1 MSEAMECR
9 MKGALLEADR
19 CLQCYDP
26 PCAKGC
32 PAGVEVDRFIRLLSK
47 GDFAGAA
54 AVIEKDNPMGWICG
68 YICPQESLCQKNCIS
83 HQLGHPI
90 DIKILQQYAIA
101 QSRAM
106 GEGHQ
111 GLNKNILASQRL
123 NINGSICEIDTPEQ
137 GFGKAAVVGGGPGG
151 MTCAAYLHQLGYEVD
166 LFEAGTK
173 LGGRMTKGIPS
184 FRMDQNMLYGELDQI
199 AAGIKVNFGK
209 KLGRDFSLSDLKA
222 QGFQSIFLAT
232 GKWNEKMLP
241 LPGADLAG
249 VYGSDEILT
258 GTDWQK
264 SGHQKAAIIGAGNVA
279 MDVARVL
286 YRGGL
291 KEVHVFFIGA
301 NPEVTAWPEEREE
314 VFTDGG
320 ILHMLAIPEIILG
333 EVGKVA
339 GLKLNRSKV
348 LRKPDGNWS
357 VESLPDD
364 LDFNYPVDMVV
375 MAIGCGTFKQE
386 LEALGLKVDTM
397 GHILVDENLETNVP
411 GVFAGGDTIGQGRGA
426 VVQAIGDGKRAA
438 LNMHA
443 YLQGL
448 AQKEGK

>member
-1 MSEAMECR
+1 MSESMERR

-32 PAGVEVDRFIRLLSK
+32 PAGIEVDRFIRLLSK

-54 AVIEKDNPMGWICG
+54 AIIEKDNLLGWICG
-68 YICPQESLCQKNCIS
+68 YICPHESLCQKNCIS

-111 GLNKNILASQRL
+111 GLNRDQIPTQRL
-123 NINGSICEIDTPEQ
+123 NIDGNIIEMEVASHGS
-137 GFGKAAVVGGGPGG
+137 GKVAVIGGGPGG
-151 MTCAAYLHQLGYEVD
+151 LTCSAYLHQLGYEVE
-166 LFEAGTK
+166 LFEASDK
-173 LGGRMTKGIPS
+173 LGGRMTQGIPS
-184 FRMDQNMLYGELDQI
+184 FRMDQDMLYGELEKI
-199 AAGIKVNFGK
+199 AAGIKVNLGK
-209 KLGRDFSLSDLKA
+209 KLGQDFSLSDLKA
-222 QGFQSIFLAT
+222 QGFQSIFIAT

-241 LPGADLAG
+241 LPGADLDG

-258 GTDWQK
+258 GREWQK
-264 SGHQKAAIIGAGNVA
+264 SNHQKAAIIGAGNVA
-279 MDVARVL
+279 MDVTRVL

-314 VFTDGG
+314 VFIDGG
-320 ILHMLAIPEIILG
+320 ILHMLAIPEMILG
-333 EVGKVA
+333 EAGKVA

-386 LEALGLKVDTM
+386 LETLGLEVDTM
-397 GHILVDENLETNVP
+397 GHILVDNNLETNLP

-438 LNMHA
+438 LNIHA
-443 YLQGL
+443 YLQRL
-448 AQKEGK
+448 AKKEGK